1 VNVAIKVDHLDI
13 EIRSDGEVDVV
24 RLAGTADLASSVRL
38 RLALYECLDAG
49 RLHLVVDLSSLRLL
63 DCASVD
69 VLLNVQAEAEE
80 RGGSLRAPG
89 ATGLPLDVLE
99 ITGTAKRLRAYD
111 DASYYAET
119 LRVAPVEEPTASQWG
134 TVNELLRQM
143 RELDQRDWRRAAIR
157 DRVIRDCLPLAQRL
171 SRRFRN
177 LGETDADLNQVA
189 ALGLVKAI
197 DGFDP
202 EYGTDF
208 GGYATPTIV
217 GELKRH
223 FRDKGWG
230 VRVPRRLQEL
240 GLEISR
246 ARTELPQRLG
256 RSPTAADVAEF
267 LGVDEEQVIEA
278 LVASSGYRPMSI
290 HAPIG
295 VDEDSGTLADTLGEQ
310 DADLDLAEFR
320 EALRPLLA
328 SLPPRIQSILV
339 MRFYGN
345 MTQSEI
351 ATELD
356 ISQMH
361 VSRLLNR
368 TLAQLRESLLSG

>member
-1 VNVAIKVDHLDI
+1 MPIEADHL
-13 EIRSDGEVDVV
+13 EIDSWSDGDVDVV
-24 RLAGTADLASSVRL
+24 RLTGAADLASSVRL
-38 RLALYECLDAG
+38 RLALYDRLDAG
-49 RLHLVVDLSSLRLL
+49 RVHLVVDLSGLRLL

-69 VLLNVQAEAEE
+69 VLLNVQAEAKE

-89 ATGLPLDVLE
+89 AIGLPLEVLE
-99 ITGTAKRLRAYD
+99 ITGTAKRLRVYD
-111 DASYYAET
+111 DASQYSES
-119 LRVAPVEEPTASQWG
+119 VAVAAVEAPASQWS
-134 TVNELLRQM
+134 TVNQLLRQM
-143 RELDQRDWRRAAIR
+143 RALDQHDWRRAAIR

-171 SRRFRN
+171 ARRFRN
-177 LGETDADLNQVA
+177 LGETDADLDQVA

-202 EYGTDF
+202 DYGTDF

-230 VRVPRRLQEL
+230 VHVPRRLQEL
-240 GLEISR
+240 RLEINR

-267 LGVDEEQVIEA
+267 LGINEEQVIEA

-290 HAPIG
+290 HAPLG
-295 VDEDSGTLADTLGEQ
+295 VDEDAGTLADVLGG
-310 DADLDLAEFR
+310 DDIDMDRAEYR

-328 SLPPRIQSILV
+328 SLPPRIQSIVV

-351 ATELD
+351 ATKLN

-361 VSRLLNR
+361 VSRLLSR
-368 TLAQLRESLLSG
+368 TLAELRESLLAG

>member
-1 VNVAIKVDHLDI
+1 MTGGVVDHLGI
-13 EIRSDGEVDVV
+13 GTRTDGDLEVV
-24 RLAGTADLASSVRL
+24 RLSGTADLASSVRL
-38 RLALYECLDAG
+38 RLALYELLDAG
-49 RLHLVVDLSSLRLL
+49 RVNLVVDLSALRLL

-69 VLLNVQAEAEE
+69 VLLRVQQEAEE

-89 ATGLPLDVLE
+89 ATGLPLEVLE

-111 DASYYAET
+111 DASLYAEGS
-119 LRVAPVEEPTASQWG
+119 VGPEPAEDPPHSQWS
-134 TVNELLRQM
+134 TINELLRQM
-143 RELDQRDWRRAAIR
+143 RALDEADWRRAAVR
-157 DRVIRDCLPLAQRL
+157 DRVIRECLPLAQRL
-171 SRRFRN
+171 ARRFRN
-177 LGETDADLNQVA
+177 LGETDADLDQVA

-230 VRVPRRLQEL
+230 VHVPRRLQEL
-240 GLEISR
+240 RLEINR
-246 ARTELPQRLG
+246 ARTDLPQRLG
-256 RSPTAADVAEF
+256 RSPTTADVAEF
-267 LGVDEEQVIEA
+267 LGVDEEQIIEA

-290 HAPIG
+290 HAPLG
-295 VDEDSGTLADTLGEQ
+295 LDEDAGTLADVLGNE
-310 DADLDLAEFR
+310 DADMIRAEFR

-328 SLPPRIQSILV
+328 SLPERIQRILV

-351 ATELD
+351 ATELN

-361 VSRLLNR
+361 VSRLLTR
-368 TLAQLRESLLSG
+368 TLAELRESLLTG